1 MSIVRTP
8 LAILRHFVNATCS
21 LPLYQA
27 DNFIKRVNFSFSSFT
42 SILHYIVVIV
52 MLHFAI
58 YLYHISVIV
67 DFINI
72 PHTQSA

>member
-1 MSIVRTP
+1 
-8 LAILRHFVNATCS
+8 
-21 LPLYQA
+21 
-27 DNFIKRVNFSFSSFT
+27 
-42 SILHYIVVIV
+42 